1 MNKKAIA
8 AVAFVLSSGLASAQ
22 GADPKSGWYAGLDLG
37 RSRLGMSGGDVDGA
51 LANQGIAGSS
61 TIDHSDKNL
70 GINGGYRFNRNFA
83 LEAAWERLGDFSYSS
98 STATDTIN
106 GKYKADALSLAGLGI
121 YPLTPAWSLY
131 GKAGL
136 AHSSVNLDA
145 SSASGATPVQSQS
158 HSGMGLL
165 VGAGVSYDFDGGIF
179 TKVGWDPYAHVGDGS
194 TGQSAVDLY
203 SLGVGTR
210 F

>member
-1 MNKKAIA
+1 MKKTVLA
-8 AVAFVLSSGLASAQ
+8 ALALALSSGLASAQ
-22 GADPKSGWYAGLDLG
+22 SADKAGWYAGLDLG
-37 RSRLGMSGGDVDGA
+37 RSRLGLSGGDVDGV

-61 TIDHSDKNL
+61 TIDHSDKSL

-83 LEAAWERLGDFSYSS
+83 VEAAWERLGDFSYSS
-98 STATDTIN
+98 TTATDTIN
-106 GKYKADALSLAGLGI
+106 GKYKADALSLAALGI
-121 YPLTPAWSLY
+121 YPFTANWSVY

-136 AHSSVNLDA
+136 ARTSVNLDA

-165 VGAGVSYDFDGGIF
+165 FGAGVTYDFDGGVF
-179 TKVGWDPYAHVGDGS
+179 TKLGWDHYASVGDSGT
-194 TGQSAVDLY
+194 TGKGTVDVY
-203 SLGVGTR
+203 QVGVGMH